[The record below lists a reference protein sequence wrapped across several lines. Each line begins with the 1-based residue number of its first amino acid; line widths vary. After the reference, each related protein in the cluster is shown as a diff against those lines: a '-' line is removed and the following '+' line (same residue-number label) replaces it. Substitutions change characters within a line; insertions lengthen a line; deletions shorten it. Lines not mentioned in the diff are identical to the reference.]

1 MEDGMKTM
9 KLGLVAALALS
20 LAACSNTGMGTKE
33 GVGTVIGGAG
43 GAWAGSTIGKGSGR
57 IVATAAGTL
66 LGAFLGNQIGRS
78 LDRVDEMHAEQSAQQ
93 ALERYPDGQSASWS
107 NPNTGHSGYTTPTT
121 TYQTSQG
128 QYCREYQTAV
138 VIDGQTQ
145 SAHGTACRQPDGTWQ
160 INS

>member
-1 MEDGMKTM
+1 MKTA
-9 KLGLVAALALS
+9 KLGVVAALALS
-20 LAACSNTGMGTKE
+20 LAACSNNTGWGTKE
-33 GVGTVIGGAG
+33 TVGTVIGGAG

-57 IVATAAGTL
+57 VVATAAGTL

-78 LDRVDEMHAEQSAQQ
+78 LDQVDQMRVEQTAQQ
-93 ALERYPDGQSASWS
+93 ALERQPDGQPVSWS
-107 NPNTGHSGYTTPTT
+107 NPNTGHSGYTTPTS
-121 TYQTSQG
+121 TYRTSQG

-160 INS
+160 LES